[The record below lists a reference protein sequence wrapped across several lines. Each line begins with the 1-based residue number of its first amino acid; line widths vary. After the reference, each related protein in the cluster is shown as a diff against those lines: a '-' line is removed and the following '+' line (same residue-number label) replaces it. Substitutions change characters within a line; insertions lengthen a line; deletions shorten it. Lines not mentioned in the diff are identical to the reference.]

1 MDSDGKGGGLEFFSI
16 HADRTR
22 LRWVI
27 EETDIEAVLPTPTIL
42 RSVEFRNNVQTNLY
56 NLQGMPLNQQP
67 SSGVYLERTTD
78 DDGNVSIK
86 KKMAQ

>member
-1 MDSDGKGGGLEFFSI
+1 
-16 HADRTR
+16 
-22 LRWVI
+22 
-27 EETDIEAVLPTPTIL
+27 
-42 RSVEFRNNVQTNLY
+42 
-56 NLQGMPLNQQP
+56 MPLNQQP